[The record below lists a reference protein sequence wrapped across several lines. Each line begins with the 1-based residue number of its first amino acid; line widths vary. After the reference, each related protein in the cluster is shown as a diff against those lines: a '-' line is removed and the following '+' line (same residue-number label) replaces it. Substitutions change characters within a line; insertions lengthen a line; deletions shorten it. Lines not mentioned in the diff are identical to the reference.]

1 MKLRS
6 HRNPVARETIK
17 AITGSENHH
26 IGEIEDLREH
36 IVEGKCEGGESTN
49 SRIYPLRINEA
60 IDSIVE
66 TDHSLFLTS
75 MIMRESFWQTLSPE
89 VQAVIKDAALKA
101 GKRER
106 QTTIEDSAEA
116 KENLIKEGKT
126 IYTLSREEK
135 QELIDKTKVVYDKFE
150 KTFTPGLLDDIKNG

>member
-1 MKLRS
+1 
-6 HRNPVARETIK
+6 
-17 AITGSENHH
+17 
-26 IGEIEDLREH
+26 
-36 IVEGKCEGGESTN
+36 
-49 SRIYPLRINEA
+49 
-60 IDSIVE
+60 
-66 TDHSLFLTS
+66 
-75 MIMRESFWQTLSPE
+75 MRERFWQTLSPE

>member
-1 MKLRS
+1 
-6 HRNPVARETIK
+6 
-17 AITGSENHH
+17 
-26 IGEIEDLREH
+26 
-36 IVEGKCEGGESTN
+36 
-49 SRIYPLRINEA
+49 
-60 IDSIVE
+60 
-66 TDHSLFLTS
+66 
-75 MIMRESFWQTLSPE
+75 MIMRERFWQTLSPE